1 MSQQPSTRERIVS
14 EALVLFAKRG
24 FRGATVG
31 DIEAAAGLSPRAG
44 GLYKHFRSKEELLA
58 AGIER
63 HVREIEAVRPLLD
76 LMPLGDLR
84 AELTLVARWALQEL
98 GAEQPLMRVVQ
109 KDGDQFPELVAEVR
123 ERIVERGHR
132 EAANVMGRMFAEAGL
147 SGAEADALAAVALGS
162 LVNYRIEE
170 TMFGVPPG
178 GVDEERFI
186 EAWVDLWSTF
196 AEAKAGRNSEVS
208 EVTQ

>member
-1 MSQQPSTRERIVS
+1 MSQEPSTRERIIS
-14 EALVLFAKRG
+14 EALALFAQRG

-44 GLYKHFRSKEELLA
+44 GLYKHFRSKEDLLA

-63 HVREIEAVRPLLD
+63 HVREIEAMRPLLD

-84 AELTLVARWALQEL
+84 AELTLVARWALHEL
-98 GAEQPLMRVVQ
+98 GTEQPLMRVVQ

-123 ERIVERGHR
+123 ERIVRRGHR

-147 SGAEADALAAVALGS
+147 AGEEADALAAVALGS

-170 TMFGVPPG
+170 TMFGEPPG

-196 AEAKAGRNSEVS
+196 AEAKAERNSEIS